1 MIAPN
6 VETLCHKG
14 QFRRNILE
22 ERGFDFT
29 VMNKDLLFQI
39 LFHPSATLLPRA
51 VGQDSPNEGLQRKGR
66 EKVEACL
73 PRLSDLS
80 QGAQR
85 EKAVFLLCSF
95 LKCHV
100 SVCGVMFSVP
110 H

>member
-1 MIAPN
+1 MWRHCAT
-6 VETLCHKG
+6 VDSLTETYWRKKG
-14 QFRRNILE
+14 L
-22 ERGFDFT
+22 DFT
-29 VMNKDLLFQI
+29 AMNKDLFFQI
-39 LFHPSATLLPRA
+39 LFHPSATLLPCA
-51 VGQDSPNEGLQRKGR
+51 VGQDSPSEGLQRKGR

-85 EKAVFLLCSF
+85 EKAVFLFCSF

-100 SVCGVMFSVP
+100 SVCGVMFPVP